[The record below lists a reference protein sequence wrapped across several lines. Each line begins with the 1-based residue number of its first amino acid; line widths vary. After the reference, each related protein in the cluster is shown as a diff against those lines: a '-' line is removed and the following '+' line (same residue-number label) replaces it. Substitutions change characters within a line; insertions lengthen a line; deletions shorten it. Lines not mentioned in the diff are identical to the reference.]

1 VTDSLDGTLLVAV
14 LGAVILLNL
23 VATVAVV
30 RNRSNG
36 VRRKF
41 AQSAIVWLVPVFGA
55 LICILFVR
63 ADAVEPARGKP
74 REFFEN
80 ADASGS
86 DH

>member
-1 VTDSLDGTLLVAV
+1 MIEPLGVTLAITV
-14 LGAVILLNL
+14 LGALTLLNL
-23 VATVAVV
+23 IATAEVV

-36 VRRKF
+36 MRRKVT
-41 AQSAIVWLVPVFGA
+41 QSAIVWLVPVFGA
-55 LICILFVR
+55 LICILFAR
-63 ADAVEPARGKP
+63 ADAVAPARSNP